1 MKFRASQGMKVQA
14 TAVEAIKI
22 INNFPSWLRGAEVT
36 YVNVLHYSQTNPGLA
51 KIFPENHR
59 R

>member
-1 MKFRASQGMKVQA
+1 MKVQA